1 MKRKLAGLLLMI
13 GGVFAGVASNGCIIA
28 FLDEPSMPKYMIQK

>member
-13 GGVFAGVASNGCIIA
+13 GGVFAGVASNACVISI
-28 FLDEPSMPKYMIQK
+28 LDEPSMPKSMIEK

>member
-13 GGVFAGVASNGCIIA
+13 GGVFAGVASNACVIA
-28 FLDEPSMPKYMIQK
+28 FVDEPSMPKSMIEK